1 MPELASPLPVDPPYP
16 IVDLDPSLSS
26 SPGKSPLTSF
36 SLLRLPDCE
45 KIIGNASTESMLDG
59 NRLHGSAFPPATTSP
74 PISQTDFAVP
84 HEPQTRN
91 QPKLPMQRL
100 FAHLT
105 FIFACAALALGGIS
119 TASAEDKAAS
129 ATGTWTWTSPG
140 RNGGAE
146 RKVTLTLQQD
156 GEKLTGKLSSP
167 GRDGA
172 AARETEIADGS
183 VKGAD
188 VAFSVTREFNG
199 NKRTSNYT
207 GKLSGDTITGKMTM
221 KDQDGND
228 QSRDW
233 TAKKE
238 AK

>member
-1 MPELASPLPVDPPYP
+1 MHRKFA
-16 IVDLDPSLSS
+16 I
-26 SPGKSPLTSF
+26 LT
-36 SLLRLPDCE
+36 
-45 KIIGNASTESMLDG
+45 KV
-59 NRLHGSAFPPATTSP
+59 AFC
-74 PISQTDFAVP
+74 AV
-84 HEPQTRN
+84 
-91 QPKLPMQRL
+91 
-100 FAHLT
+100 
-105 FIFACAALALGGIS
+105 LALGGIT

-146 RKVTLTLQQD
+146 RKMTLTLAQD

-167 GRDGA
+167 GRDGGE
-172 AARETEIADGS
+172 ARETEISEGS

-188 VAFSVTREFNG
+188 VTFSVTREFNG
-199 NKRTSNYT
+199 NKMTSKYS
-207 GKLSGDTITGKMTM
+207 GKLTADAITGKIES
-221 KDQDGND
+221 KDRDGKD